1 MKQNIIATL
10 FNNQP
15 QAFQA
20 FSELKAYRQT
30 ADTIIAQAVLLK
42 KENGVITSLDNY
54 DFSNEYGN
62 KLIAGGLIG
71 SLLGVFGGPF
81 GVLLGGSMG
90 ALFGGSLGAR
100 ETLGE
105 IGLLY
110 NTVDRM
116 QDGDT
121 VILVL
126 TKEKDENTL
135 DAFFGQYDTVVV
147 RRDVKA
153 VQAVIEDRLNAQIS
167 EHHAEQSAE
176 KAQKAKERKAK
187 FDELRA
193 EIQTKLDDLT
203 NKFNKS

>member
-30 ADTIIAQAVLLK
+30 ADTVIAQAVLLK
-42 KENGVITSLDNY
+42 KENGVITSLDNH
-54 DFSNEYGN
+54 DFSDEYGN
-62 KLIAGGLIG
+62 KLVAGSLIG

-90 ALFGGSLGAR
+90 ALFGGSLGASQ
-100 ETLGE
+100 TLGE
-105 IGLLY
+105 VGLLY
-110 NTVDRM
+110 STVDRM

-126 TKEKDENTL
+126 ANEKDENTL

-167 EHHAEQSAE
+167 EHHAEQSAQ

-187 FDELRA
+187 FDELKA
-193 EIQTKLDDLT
+193 DIQAKLDDLT
-203 NKFNKS
+203 NKFSKS